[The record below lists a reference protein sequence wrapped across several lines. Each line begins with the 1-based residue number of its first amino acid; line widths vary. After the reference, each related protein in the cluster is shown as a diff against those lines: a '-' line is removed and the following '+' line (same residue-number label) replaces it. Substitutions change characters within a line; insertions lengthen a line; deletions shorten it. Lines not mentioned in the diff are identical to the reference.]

1 MECHNYT
8 SWYETLSEIS
18 NSINNNNNFELAL
31 AVYTRSPAAYRALQG
46 FGILKLPSK
55 ATLQAY
61 TGMKAALLVLLVFIS
76 TCMHVMTTC

>member
-8 SWYETLSEIS
+8 SWYETSLYLSELS
-18 NSINNNNNFELAL
+18 LKFHNFELHVAL

-61 TGMKAALLVLLVFIS
+61 TGMKSALLVLLVFIIS
-76 TCMHVMTTC
+76 TCVHKS